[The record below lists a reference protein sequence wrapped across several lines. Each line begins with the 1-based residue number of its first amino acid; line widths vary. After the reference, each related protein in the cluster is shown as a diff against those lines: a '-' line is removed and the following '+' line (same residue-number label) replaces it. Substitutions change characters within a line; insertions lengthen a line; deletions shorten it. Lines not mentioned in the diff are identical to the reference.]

1 MRDAITKR
9 MLKTLTAA
17 AAAALLAAGCAGPG
31 EVVEAPKAEA
41 EPQNT
46 NLICVVRHNNPQL
59 SGRQITDAIEAGLRA
74 VGVRTE
80 VVDTDKIPGRCRL
93 SLFYGI
99 TTEGDTART
108 FVFQLVVEGKPL
120 QRGQGAIGPDGRIEL
135 RTIAEYAANYV
146 QSLANASRQK
156 RAAEDGE
163 LVPAAQ

>member
-17 AAAALLAAGCAGPG
+17 AAAALFAAGCAGPG
-31 EVVEAPKAEA
+31 EVVEAPKA

-59 SGRQITDAIEAGLRA
+59 SGRQITDAIEAGLHA

-80 VVDTDKIPGRCRL
+80 VVDPDKIPGRCRL

-108 FVFQLVVEGKPL
+108 FDFQLVVEGKPL